1 MGKGLDLP
9 TVEGT
14 TLSMQPS
21 ADVQVAATRGI
32 DVVARRVGAS
42 DTDVATGLDVLG
54 LVGV

>member
-1 MGKGLDLP
+1 MSKGLDLP

-42 DTDVATGLDVLG
+42 DTDVATVLDVLG